1 VTFIFFMMALK
12 IKGIL
17 TKLIDS
23 LNLAIFTKLTP
34 PLHPY
39 IASQIRVGAFPSLSL
54 TSNGSPFLRFLRTM
68 DKIRCLCHT
77 LPPRFP
83 TPRLGTSSRRR
94 ARHAVRCRARG
105 GGVQGEERRRV
116 LDILPL
122 GVGVLCSP
130 CPSSRS
136 RHSIGYPVTNSPNSL
151 LLGLY

>member
-77 LPPRFP
+77 SPPRFP

-105 GGVQGEERRRV
+105 GGVREKNVVGCSTSCRSALACSAAPALHRV
-116 LDILPL
+116 PATASDTP
-122 GVGVLCSP
+122 SP
-130 CPSSRS
+130 TAPT
-136 RHSIGYPVTNSPNSL
+136 HY
-151 LLGLY
+151 Y